1 MKCGNCGNES
11 SAKFCP
17 ECGTPALV
25 ESNKIKCGNCGIEND
40 KKVKYC
46 SECGKLVNGEYNNR
60 EKDDYKDKDD
70 KDKDDKD
77 KNRRE
82 RDRGRDDDDDDD
94 EGSILGSI
102 GDIIGKIFG
111 S

>member
-1 MKCGNCGNES
+1 MKCGNCGNEF

-17 ECGTPALV
+17 ECGTPTQV
-25 ESNKIKCGNCGIEND
+25 ESNKIKCGNCGKEND
-40 KKVKYC
+40 EKLKYC
-46 SECGKLVNGEYNNR
+46 SECGTPVNGEYNNR
-60 EKDDYKDKDD
+60 DKDSY
-70 KDKDDKD
+70 KD

-82 RDRGRDDDDDDD
+82 RDNGGDDDDDD
-94 EGSILGSI
+94 EGGIFGSI